1 MNTTVHNNQNSV
13 LSASTA
19 SVASVAINGGGSGC
33 LRGVHNTAVGYAAPY
48 GSTTINNNNFT
59 TSAPDVTFPGSV
71 KFDGDIVWKG
81 RNLGQLIESVED
93 RLAILAEP
101 NPGKLEKYAALKKAY
116 DQYKLMERLIGEDD

>member
-19 SVASVAINGGGSGC
+19 SVTITSGGMGYLG
-33 LRGVHNTAVGYAAPY
+33 RGHNTAVGYAAPY

-93 RLAILAEP
+93 RLSILAEP